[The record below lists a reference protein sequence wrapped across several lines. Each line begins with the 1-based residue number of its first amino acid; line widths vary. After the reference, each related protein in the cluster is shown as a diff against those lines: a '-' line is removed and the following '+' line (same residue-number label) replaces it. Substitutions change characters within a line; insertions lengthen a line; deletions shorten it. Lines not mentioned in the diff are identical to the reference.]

1 MDRLARVR
9 LAAFDVDGVLTDGR
23 IMLMSDQRE
32 VKTFHV
38 HDGLG
43 LKALKESGIEVA
55 IISARQSVVVNQRM
69 QELGIV
75 RVFQGERDKGARLS
89 KLADSMKISA
99 ESVLYMG
106 DDLQDW
112 PAMKLAGV
120 KITVPAA
127 APELRERCDYITA
140 QQGGKGAVREI
151 AELILKAQG
160 RWQEVLRVFG
170 FETDPP
176 VARASSATRDTKEH
190 QP

>member
-1 MDRLARVR
+1 MIAQKLKEKLEQIK

-43 LKALKESGIEVA
+43 LKALKEAGVEIA

-75 RVFQGERDKGARLS
+75 RVFQGERDKGSRLF
-89 KLADSMKISA
+89 KLIEVMKLKPEQVA
-99 ESVLYMG
+99 FMG

-112 PAMKLAGV
+112 PAMKQAGL
-120 KITVPAA
+120 KITVPNG

-140 QQGGKGAVREI
+140 QAGGMGAVREV
-151 AELILKAQG
+151 AELILKAQN
-160 RWQEVLRVFG
+160 RWKDVLHVFG
-170 FETDPP
+170 FD
-176 VARASSATRDTKEH
+176 A
-190 QP
+190 

>member
-1 MDRLARVR
+1 MIAAKLREKLEHIKLAV
-9 LAAFDVDGVLTDGR
+9 FDVDGVLTDGR

-43 LKALKESGIEVA
+43 LKALKEAGIEVA

-75 RVFQGERDKGARLS
+75 RVFQGERDKGARMQ
-89 KLADSMKISA
+89 KLLELMKINPEQA
-99 ESVLYMG
+99 CFMG

-112 PAMKLAGV
+112 PAMKSVGL
-120 KITVPAA
+120 KFTVPNA

-140 QQGGKGAVREI
+140 QAGGKGAVREV
-151 AELILKAQG
+151 AELILKAQQ
-160 RWQEVLRVFG
+160 RWKDVLAVFG
-170 FETDPP
+170 FD
-176 VARASSATRDTKEH
+176 S
-190 QP
+190 

>member
-1 MDRLARVR
+1 VAQEKLMDRLARIR

-43 LKALKESGIEVA
+43 LKALKESGVEVA

-75 RVFQGERDKGARLS
+75 RVFQGERDKGARLA
-89 KLADSMKISA
+89 KLADAMKA
-99 ESVLYMG
+99 GPESVLYMG

-120 KITVPAA
+120 RITVPAA

-140 QQGGKGAVREI
+140 QHGGKGAVREI

-170 FETDPP
+170 FE
-176 VARASSATRDTKEH
+176 
-190 QP
+190 

>member
-1 MDRLARVR
+1 MVLSTEANWLDEMIAVKLREKLEQIK

-43 LKALKESGIEVA
+43 LKALKEAGVEVA

-75 RVFQGERDKGARLS
+75 RVFQGERDKGARMQ
-89 KLADSMKISA
+89 KLLEVMRLTPEQAA
-99 ESVLYMG
+99 FVG

-112 PAMKLAGV
+112 PAMRQVGL
-120 KITVPAA
+120 KITVPNA

-140 QQGGKGAVREI
+140 QMGGMGAAREV

-160 RWQEVLRVFG
+160 RWQEVLNVFG
-170 FETDPP
+170 MGE
-176 VARASSATRDTKEH
+176 
-190 QP
+190 

>member
-1 MDRLARVR
+1 MIQDKLKEKLEKIK

-38 HDGLG
+38 HDGLA
-43 LKALKESGIEVA
+43 LKALREAGIEVA
-55 IISARQSVVVNQRM
+55 IVSARQSVVVNQRM

-75 RVFQGERDKGARLS
+75 RVFQGERDKGARMA
-89 KLADSMKISA
+89 KLIDSMKLNS
-99 ESVLYMG
+99 EQSLYMG

-127 APELRERCDYITA
+127 ARELRERSDYITA
-140 QQGGKGAVREI
+140 QAGGMGAVREV
-151 AELILKAQG
+151 AELVLKAQG
-160 RWQEVLRVFG
+160 RWQEVLAVFG
-170 FETDPP
+170 FDP
-176 VARASSATRDTKEH
+176 
-190 QP
+190 